1 MSGIREILNTIFN
14 SFLDLIYNQKCLI
27 CGCAKVDNL
36 LCKTCLKD
44 VQFLSSFPHRIYKDI
59 PIYSMSKYE
68 NIIKKLIHL
77 LKFKH
82 KKNSAKVLSQLL
94 FSYFQKLDLKE
105 DFILVYPSSFF
116 IKSAWRGY
124 EHMFLIT
131 KEFSKLTNFEY
142 KKDLIKKIK
151 PTKPQ
156 YQAKDRHKN
165 IKNSFQINKKYINYL
180 KDKNILLVDDITTS
194 GATLEEIINCFLKND
209 IKNIVCLTISKT

>member
-1 MSGIREILNTIFN
+1 MSGIKEFLNTIFN

-27 CGCAKVDNL
+27 CGCSKVDNL

-44 VQFLSSFPHRIYKDI
+44 VQFLSSFPHRIYKNI

-94 FSYFQKLDLKE
+94 FDYYQKLDLKN
-105 DFILVYPSSFF
+105 DYILVYPSSFF
-116 IKSAWRGY
+116 LKSAWRGY
-124 EHMFLIT
+124 EHMFLVI

-142 KKDLIKKIK
+142 KRDLIKKTK
-151 PTKPQ
+151 LTKPQ
-156 YQAKDRHKN
+156 YQVKDRHKN
-165 IKNSFQINKKYINYL
+165 IKNSFKINEKYIDFL
-180 KDKNILLVDDITTS
+180 KDKNILLIDDITTS
-194 GATLEEIINCFLKND
+194 GATLEEIIDCFLTN
-209 IKNIVCLTISKT
+209 NISNIICLTISKT